1 MADKTL
7 VVRGGKLIDGT
18 GRAPIENSVIV
29 IQSGRFQAVGKSGE
43 VAIPAGAEMIVTF
56 PSTARSRRATKLS
69 RAISLARPCADL
81 PD

>member
-7 VVRGGKLIDGT
+7 VVQGGKLIDGT

-43 VAIPAGAEMIVTF
+43 LAIPAGAEVDRCKRQD
-56 PSTARSRRATKLS
+56 RSS
-69 RAISLARPCADL
+69 GFH
-81 PD
+81 